1 MIKMYRVTVQDK
13 NDPESGR
20 RYTCGEKEK
29 NFYLQV
35 FSGHY
40 NIEVEELFY
49 SQEESEKES

>member
-1 MIKMYRVTVQDK
+1 MIKMYRVTIQDK
-13 NDPESGR
+13 NNPESER

-40 NIEVEELFY
+40 NIEVEEFFN
-49 SQEESEKES
+49 SKDSEEQP